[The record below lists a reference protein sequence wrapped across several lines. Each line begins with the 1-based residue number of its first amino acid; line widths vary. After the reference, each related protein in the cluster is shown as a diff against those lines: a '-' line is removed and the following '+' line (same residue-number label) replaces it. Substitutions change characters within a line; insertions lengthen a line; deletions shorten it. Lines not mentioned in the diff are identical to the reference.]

1 MQRSDRTLDGASF
14 FVVLRVCVKKVQCTI
29 VVGVIITVIV
39 FVPFAFGLFRPR
51 IRWFSSEPERPIC
64 RIRACDALHIAFC
77 SAAPM
82 FSTRRSS
89 VGPALAILFSFAL

>member
-1 MQRSDRTLDGASF
+1 MVHHFLLF
-14 FVVLRVCVKKVQCTI
+14 CECVLKKCSVLLLL
-29 VVGVIITVIV
+29 VLLLLLLF